1 MKTKPDFAFTLP
13 SLFDGIPIDCRIY
26 IPKQAFRQDHSALK
40 GAIFAHPYA
49 PLGGSYDDFVVL
61 VVTKCLLER
70 GFLVATF
77 NFR

>member
-1 MKTKPDFAFTLP
+1 MKPQPDFAFTLP

-26 IPKQAFRQDHSALK
+26 IPEQAFQQDRSKPK

-49 PLGGSYDDFVVL
+49 PLGGSYDDPVVL
-61 VVTKCLLER
+61 AVAKCLLDQ
-70 GFLVATF
+70 GFFVATF

>member
-1 MKTKPDFAFTLP
+1 MKIKPDFAFTIP

-26 IPKQAFRQDHSALK
+26 FPKQAFRQEHSTPK

-61 VVTKCLLER
+61 AVAKCLLDQ
-70 GFLVATF
+70 GFFVATF